1 MDQYQ
6 YNKEELTEL
15 VQNRKYTQLAE
26 ELTHI
31 NEVDAADFIS
41 SLDSNTQKMV
51 VFGLLEKDV
60 AADVFA
66 NMDRDSQQALISS
79 LNDQQLSTIIEDLAT
94 DDAVDMIGEL
104 PANIVRKILRIAKPD
119 TRSLINTYLRYPED
133 SVGSIMTAEFV
144 DLKKTMTVKEA
155 IARIRAVGEDKETIY
170 TCYVTDEKHHLEGIV
185 TIRDL
190 LLAKD
195 DAVVDSLMEKDVISV
210 TTLDDQE
217 KAALLFRKY
226 DFLSMPVVD
235 KENRLVGIVTVDDAV
250 DVMSDEAT
258 EDFEKMAAMQPS
270 EKPYLKT
277 GVFELARNRIVWLLV
292 LMISGMVSGS
302 ILSHYESAF
311 VLIPVLVSFVPM
323 LTDTGGN
330 AGSQASTMIIRGL
343 ALGELTPHD
352 WFRIVWKE
360 IRVAIIC
367 GTILATVNFARI
379 MLTYRNV
386 QVTVALTVSMTM
398 VCTVCMAKVLGA
410 TLPIVAKKLHLDPA
424 LMASPM
430 LTTIVDA
437 LTLIIYFTV
446 AKELLGI

>member
-41 SLDSNTQKMV
+41 SLDTNTQKMV

-155 IARIRAVGEDKETIY
+155 ISRIRAVGEDKETIY

-302 ILSHYESAF
+302 ILSHHESAF
-311 VLIPVLVSFVPM
+311 VLIPILVSFVPM

-330 AGSQASTMIIRGL
+330 AGSQASTMIDRKS
-343 ALGELTPHD
+343 
-352 WFRIVWKE
+352 V
-360 IRVAIIC
+360 V
-367 GTILATVNFARI
+367 
-379 MLTYRNV
+379 
-386 QVTVALTVSMTM
+386 
-398 VCTVCMAKVLGA
+398 
-410 TLPIVAKKLHLDPA
+410 
-424 LMASPM
+424 
-430 LTTIVDA
+430 
-437 LTLIIYFTV
+437 
-446 AKELLGI
+446 

>member
-41 SLDSNTQKMV
+41 SLDTNTQKMV

-155 IARIRAVGEDKETIY
+155 ISRIRAVGEDKETIY

-311 VLIPVLVSFVPM
+311 VLIPILVSFVPM

-360 IRVAIIC
+360 IRVAVIC

-386 QVTVALTVSMTM
+386 QVTVALTVSLTM

-410 TLPIVAKKLHLDPA
+410 TLPLVAKKLHLDPA

>member
-41 SLDSNTQKMV
+41 SLDTNTQKMV

-155 IARIRAVGEDKETIY
+155 ISRIRAVGEDKETIY

-311 VLIPVLVSFVPM
+311 VLIPILVSFVPM

-360 IRVAIIC
+360 IRVAVIC

-386 QVTVALTVSMTM
+386 QVTVALTVSLTM

>member
-1 MDQYQ
+1 
-6 YNKEELTEL
+6 
-15 VQNRKYTQLAE
+15 
-26 ELTHI
+26 
-31 NEVDAADFIS
+31 
-41 SLDSNTQKMV
+41 
-51 VFGLLEKDV
+51 
-60 AADVFA
+60 
-66 NMDRDSQQALISS
+66 
-79 LNDQQLSTIIEDLAT
+79 
-94 DDAVDMIGEL
+94 
-104 PANIVRKILRIAKPD
+104 
-119 TRSLINTYLRYPED
+119 
-133 SVGSIMTAEFV
+133 
-144 DLKKTMTVKEA
+144 
-155 IARIRAVGEDKETIY
+155 
-170 TCYVTDEKHHLEGIV
+170 
-185 TIRDL
+185 
-190 LLAKD
+190 
-195 DAVVDSLMEKDVISV
+195 
-210 TTLDDQE
+210 
-217 KAALLFRKY
+217 
-226 DFLSMPVVD
+226 
-235 KENRLVGIVTVDDAV
+235 
-250 DVMSDEAT
+250 
-258 EDFEKMAAMQPS
+258 MAAMQPS

>member
-41 SLDSNTQKMV
+41 SLDTNTQKMV

-144 DLKKTMTVKEA
+144 DLKKTKTVKEA
-155 IARIRAVGEDKETIY
+155 ISRIRAVGEDKETIY

-311 VLIPVLVSFVPM
+311 VLIPILVSFVPM

-360 IRVAIIC
+360 IRVAVIC

-386 QVTVALTVSMTM
+386 QVTVALTVSLTM

>member
-41 SLDSNTQKMV
+41 SLDTNTQKMV

-155 IARIRAVGEDKETIY
+155 ISRIRAVGEDKETIY

-311 VLIPVLVSFVPM
+311 VLIPILVSFVPM

-360 IRVAIIC
+360 IRVAVIC

-386 QVTVALTVSMTM
+386 QVTVALTVSLTM

-410 TLPIVAKKLHLDPA
+410 TLPIVAKNLHLDPA

>member
-185 TIRDL
+185 TIREL
-190 LLAKD
+190 LLSKD
-195 DAVVDSLMEKDVISV
+195 DALVDSLMEKDVISV

-250 DVMSDEAT
+250 DVISEEAT

-302 ILSHYESAF
+302 ILSHFESAF

-367 GTILATVNFARI
+367 GTILATVNFTRI
-379 MLTYRNV
+379 MLTYHNI
-386 QVTVALTVSMTM
+386 QATVALTVSLTM

-437 LTLIIYFTV
+437 LTLIIYFTI
-446 AKELLGI
+446 AKDLLGI

>member
-1 MDQYQ
+1 MNHYQ
-6 YNKEELTEL
+6 YDKEKLTEHL
-15 VQNRKYTQLAE
+15 QERKYTQLAE

-41 SLDSNTQKMV
+41 SLHSPTGQMV

-66 NMDRDSQQALISS
+66 NMDRESQQALINS
-79 LNDQQLSTIIEDLAT
+79 LDDQQLSTIIEDLAT

-155 IARIRAVGEDKETIY
+155 ITHIRDVGEDKETIY

-185 TIRDL
+185 TIKDL

-195 DAVVDSLMEKDVISV
+195 DALVDSLMEKDAISV

-217 KAALLFRKY
+217 KAALLFKKY
-226 DFLSMPVVD
+226 DFLAMPVVD

-250 DVMSDEAT
+250 DVMSEEAT

-277 GVFELARNRIVWLLV
+277 SVLELAKNRIVWLLV
-292 LMISGMVSGS
+292 LMISGMVSGT
-302 ILSHYESAF
+302 ILTHYESAF
-311 VLIPVLVSFVPM
+311 VMVPLLVSFVPM

-330 AGSQASTMIIRGL
+330 AGSQSSTMIIRGL
-343 ALGELTPHD
+343 ALGELSPQD
-352 WFRIVWKE
+352 WFKIVWKE
-360 IRVAIIC
+360 IRVALIC
-367 GTILATVNFARI
+367 GAILSTVNFVRI
-379 MLTYRNV
+379 MCTYQNV
-386 QVTVALTVSMTM
+386 QVNVALTVSLTM
-398 VCTVCMAKVLGA
+398 LCTVCMAKVLGA
-410 TLPIVAKKLHLDPA
+410 TLPIIAKKLHFDPA

>member
-41 SLDSNTQKMV
+41 SLDTNTQKMV

-155 IARIRAVGEDKETIY
+155 ISRIRAVGEDKETIY

-311 VLIPVLVSFVPM
+311 VLIPILVSFVPM

-330 AGSQASTMIIRGL
+330 AGSQASTMIIRGRS
-343 ALGELTPHD
+343 GN
-352 WFRIVWKE
+352 R
-360 IRVAIIC
+360 
-367 GTILATVNFARI
+367 
-379 MLTYRNV
+379 
-386 QVTVALTVSMTM
+386 
-398 VCTVCMAKVLGA
+398 
-410 TLPIVAKKLHLDPA
+410 PA
-424 LMASPM
+424 GP
-430 LTTIVDA
+430 
-437 LTLIIYFTV
+437 
-446 AKELLGI
+446 GN

>member
-41 SLDSNTQKMV
+41 SLDTNTQKMV

-133 SVGSIMTAEFV
+133 SVGSIMTADFV

-155 IARIRAVGEDKETIY
+155 ISRIRAVGEDKETIY

-311 VLIPVLVSFVPM
+311 VLIPILVSFVPM

-360 IRVAIIC
+360 IRVAVIC

-386 QVTVALTVSMTM
+386 QVTVALTVSLTM